1 MSIARVTMHEF
12 INEEDIEKTQIWYD
26 SVRDELFPTAEE
38 VINIKSGPT
47 SLISIA
53 VYPSFEDAAGNLE
66 GRKKM
71 MEYLDPFLKDGFF
84 HEGEIIYHY
93 VKPSDQNGV

>member
-1 MSIARVTMHEF
+1 M
-12 INEEDIEKTQIWYD
+12 
-26 SVRDELFPTAEE
+26 
-38 VINIKSGPT
+38 
-47 SLISIA
+47 ISTA
-53 VYPSFEDAAGNLE
+53 VYTFFKEGAGNLE

-93 VKPSDQNGV
+93 VKPLDRK

>member
-1 MSIARVTMHEF
+1 M
-12 INEEDIEKTQIWYD
+12 
-26 SVRDELFPTAEE
+26 
-38 VINIKSGPT
+38 
-47 SLISIA
+47 ISIA
-53 VYPSFEDAAGNLE
+53 VYTSFKEAAGNLK

-93 VKPSDQNGV
+93 VKPLDRK